1 MEKEVF
7 VKVGD
12 KIYIPAE
19 EYARLCRLDGKI
31 DALISYIE
39 LDEERFENSSA
50 LDREIVKRII
60 GMCDE

>member
-1 MEKEVF
+1 ME
-7 VKVGD
+7 D

>member
-1 MEKEVF
+1 M
-7 VKVGD
+7 GD
-12 KIYIPAE
+12 KIYIPTE

-60 GMCDE
+60 GMCDG